1 MLSFFDVHDCN
12 VCCVFGFKGIKG
24 LSKEELHDACKARG
38 LYVTKEGEN
47 PRIHGRLLSKE
58 YLAERSTPAYL
69 GLTQEQLMRSWLTRW
84 IAHSSLKGYDS
95 CFLALWSLELGQFPE
110 SLAEGASAGWRE
122 ESSVNPTPSTST
134 STEPRNYFVLP
145 KLPNMPK
152 MLNVPKIPEMPAFP
166 KMPKMLQFDY
176 AANKAKIDE
185 AKRTAYSLLPAKARD
200 YLEQQQQK
208 KK

>member
-1 MLSFFDVHDCN
+1 M
-12 VCCVFGFKGIKG
+12 
-24 LSKEELHDACKARG
+24 
-38 LYVTKEGEN
+38 
-47 PRIHGRLLSKE
+47 
-58 YLAERSTPAYL
+58 
-69 GLTQEQLMRSWLTRW
+69 
-84 IAHSSLKGYDS
+84 
-95 CFLALWSLELGQFPE
+95 
-110 SLAEGASAGWRE
+110 
-122 ESSVNPTPSTST
+122 
-134 STEPRNYFVLP
+134 P